1 MSDPRDSGAATW
13 QPPEFTTPGRAAQN
27 ARMNV
32 SQLESL
38 EAQAR
43 DEGLARGLAEGRL
56 LAQSELRRKAAFFD
70 TLCAALAQPMR
81 DVDAQIEEDLTQLAL
96 SVARQLIRRELRTAP
111 GEVMAAM
118 RAALAA
124 LPAHSREVR
133 VRVHPEDAALI
144 REHIGDEQRERAWKL
159 VEDIGISRGGCIVE
173 SNHSRVDASVE
184 ARLQRV
190 VGEVLGGTRTDDA
203 GQGDAT

>member
-1 MSDPRDSGAATW
+1 MFKLRGSGASSW
-13 QPPEFTTPGRAAQN
+13 QPPNFAPPQPEAESTRISVG
-27 ARMNV
+27 
-32 SQLESL
+32 QLETI

-56 LAQSELRRKAAFFD
+56 LAQAELRRKAALFD
-70 TLCAALAQPMR
+70 TLCSALAQPMR

-96 SVARQLIRRELRTAP
+96 IVARQLIRRELHTAP
-111 GEVMAAM
+111 GEVMAAV

-133 VRVHPEDAALI
+133 VRVHPEDAAII
-144 REHIGDEQRERAWKL
+144 REHSGEEQRERAWKL

-173 SNHSRVDASVE
+173 SHHSRVDASVE

-190 VGEVLGGTRTDDA
+190 ISEVLGGTRSDDA
-203 GQGDAT
+203 GQDHAG